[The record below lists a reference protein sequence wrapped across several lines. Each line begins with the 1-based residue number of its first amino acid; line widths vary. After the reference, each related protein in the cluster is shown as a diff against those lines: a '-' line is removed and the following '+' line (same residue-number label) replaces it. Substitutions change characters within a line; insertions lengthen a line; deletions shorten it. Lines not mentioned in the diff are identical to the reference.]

1 MSPGRYKSTVWSSGA
16 VQAVRLSKIVH
27 GDKRSGN
34 QAPRPPVFRGG
45 DAERNH
51 EKIWGKRNQ
60 GGLKKTLRVNRIRL
74 RVKKAFNSVF
84 CYSNLP
90 LNNSLRNGYTI
101 LALQPTSPRTTEKI
115 FTMIKSLDH
124 GPTSSQPPIWLIVFL
139 LLPRERSAKTKS
151 PAGEIYSLAFMIWN
165 ESSFI

>member
-1 MSPGRYKSTVWSSGA
+1 MSPWRYKSTVWSSGA
-16 VQAVRLSKIVH
+16 VQAVRLSKIVD

-45 DAERNH
+45 TQRETMKRYGERETRESEEN
-51 EKIWGKRNQ
+51 
-60 GGLKKTLRVNRIRL
+60 LRMSCIRL

-151 PAGEIYSLAFMIWN
+151 PAGEIYSLAFMI
-165 ESSFI
+165 